1 MSSNEILV
9 IIGGLFFGYLIV
21 TFLMNPKQS
30 KPSGQSKNSHSSQKT
45 SDKTNS
51 SHKENNDSNSSQKN
65 SHKQS
70 STKEE
75 YVPASWFRI
84 LEVSE
89 SASISEISA
98 QYKRKIREYHP
109 DKVASLGNDLRE
121 LAEFKSKEIN
131 AAYDF
136 AKKLK
141 S

>member
-9 IIGGLFFGYLIV
+9 IVGGLFFGYLIA
-21 TFLMNPKQS
+21 TFLMNPKHS
-30 KPSGQSKNSHSSQKT
+30 KSSGQSENSHSSQNK
-45 SDKTNS
+45 SEKTNS
-51 SHKENNDSNSSQKN
+51 SKKENDSSESSQHSN
-65 SHKQS
+65 HKQS
-70 STKEE
+70 SAKDE
-75 YVPASWFRI
+75 YVPASWFHI

-109 DKVASLGNDLRE
+109 DKVASLGKDLRE